1 MPLKSISGPD
11 SPLYTLSQG
20 LEGASTCLFI
30 PTKPVLWPGT
40 MPTSTLP
47 GDFQGVLTWESSLP
61 LLFLS
66 CLKARHQDC
75 VSVSFLHSRSI
86 LSLFLHCYPF
96 PPGSYHPSLTWSP
109 CPSRAFLSSVSCVAE
124 WWIPLHD
131 DYFLIFYD
139 SARLP
144 SISHFWLYSF
154 PFHCSLR

>member
-20 LEGASTCLFI
+20 LKGASTCLFI

-47 GDFQGVLTWESSLP
+47 GDFQGVLTWEPSLP

-66 CLKARHQDC
+66 CLKARHHDC
-75 VSVSFLHSRSI
+75 VSVSFLHSLSI

-96 PPGSYHPSLTWSP
+96 PPGSYHPSLTWP
-109 CPSRAFLSSVSCVAE
+109 PAPVERFCPLCPVLLRDE
-124 WWIPLHD
+124 
-131 DYFLIFYD
+131 
-139 SARLP
+139 
-144 SISHFWLYSF
+144 F
-154 PFHCSLR
+154 PFVMIISSSSTTQQDSPL